1 MAKKKIFSEGPWVR
15 SDLGTEMAKT
25 EYLTHL
31 ILKSPL
37 SSNKDCVIL
46 NTSAGV
52 VQTQIPDKLVYL
64 KDIKVVSHQH
74 VTTSQ

>member
-1 MAKKKIFSEGPWVR
+1 MAKKKNFSEGPWGR

-37 SSNKDCVIL
+37 SSNKNCVIL
-46 NTSAGV
+46 KTSAGV
-52 VQTQIPDKLVYL
+52 V
-64 KDIKVVSHQH
+64 
-74 VTTSQ
+74 